1 MSGFSST
8 VKESADMGSWICLIM
23 NCSCDGPV
31 MLLMIDQWGW
41 WNLKRGTLPLKICK
55 FRPSTQWELQQI
67 SAWISILP
75 VRVMRMWHSPWHIS
89 VNHTSEVHSHS
100 LKHSSSYRSLMIF
113 SHYLTWPAIGCTSI
127 PHTISTTKSL
137 YNNIA
142 GRLLSHQPVL
152 SVPMLGAPL
161 FIHCQYSCK

>member
-1 MSGFSST
+1 
-8 VKESADMGSWICLIM
+8 MGSWICLIM

-31 MLLMIDQWGW
+31 MLLMIDRWGW

-75 VRVMRMWHSPWHIS
+75 VRVMRMWHSPWHIP

-113 SHYLTWPAIGCTSI
+113 SHYLTWPAICCTSI
-127 PHTISTTKSL
+127 PHTIF
-137 YNNIA
+137 N
-142 GRLLSHQPVL
+142 HQIIVQ
-152 SVPMLGAPL
+152 
-161 FIHCQYSCK
+161 QYSWQVVVSSAGAVSTHVGCSTLHSLPIQLQVKL